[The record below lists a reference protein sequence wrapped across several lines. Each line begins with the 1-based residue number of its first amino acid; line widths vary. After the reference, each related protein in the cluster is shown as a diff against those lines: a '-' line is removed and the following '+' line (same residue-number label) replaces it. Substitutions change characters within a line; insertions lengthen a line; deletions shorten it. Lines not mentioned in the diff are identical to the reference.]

1 MEADAEVNEDV
12 LALKEAWRNEQCGP
26 ELLSIDE
33 ALVKRVLEQV
43 ENQVPR
49 MHVRAHEHSR
59 LC

>member
-49 MHVRAHEHSR
+49 IIV
-59 LC
+59 